1 MSALKTGLVCALISL
16 SGAGGTAGSASLAPV
31 SDMMDRGVLTESGY
45 RPLELSSGFIVD
57 RTITH
62 FGAEFFRHFSHAWR
76 ERGGTEGID
85 LTLVE
90 RPSARWGSIIY
101 VEHNNR
107 AEARVILYAGRSA
120 TIKPL
125 AEQTA
130 NYMANRIA
138 DQSLARLF
146 LHDPDLGKP
155 EF

>member
-1 MSALKTGLVCALISL
+1 MNTMKECLICVMIAALSAAGVAGAAA
-16 SGAGGTAGSASLAPV
+16 SGNDV
-31 SDMMDRGVLTESGY
+31 IDRGALTESGY

-62 FGAEFFRHFSHAWR
+62 FGAEFFRHFSQAWR
-76 ERGGTEGID
+76 ERGGTEGVD

-90 RPSARWGSIIY
+90 RPSARWGSIVY

-107 AEARVILYAGRSA
+107 PEARVILYAGRSA

-130 NYMANRIA
+130 IYMADRIA
-138 DQSLARLF
+138 NQSLARVL
-146 LHDPDLGKP
+146 LNNRDIDLGKP

>member
-1 MSALKTGLVCALISL
+1 MSAISAGLAGVALAACCAAHI
-16 SGAGGTAGSASLAPV
+16 AAAANA
-31 SDMMDRGVLTESGY
+31 DMIDRDVLTETG
-45 RPLELSSGFIVD
+45 RLPLELSSGFIVD

-76 ERGGTEGID
+76 EQGGTEGVD

-90 RPSARWGSIIY
+90 RPSARWGSIVY
-101 VEHNNR
+101 VEQNNR
-107 AEARVILYAGRSA
+107 PEARVILYAGRSA

-130 NYMANRIA
+130 RYMANRIA
-138 DQSLARLF
+138 DQSLAGLLLRDL
-146 LHDPDLGKP
+146 DLGKP